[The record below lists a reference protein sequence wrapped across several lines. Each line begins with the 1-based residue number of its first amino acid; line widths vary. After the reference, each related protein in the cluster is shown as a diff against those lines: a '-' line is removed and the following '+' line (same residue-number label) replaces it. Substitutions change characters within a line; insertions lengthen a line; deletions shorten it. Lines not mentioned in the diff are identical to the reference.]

1 MATKHLVNW
10 LEHSQTIKYIN
21 MRVFVTL
28 VVITVKSSIILALVL
43 QHDRRMRKASHRQQ
57 IKCVAERRTY
67 IVVKETFVRRIKCE
81 LPCPTMLGDER
92 DEYD

>member
-1 MATKHLVNW
+1 
-10 LEHSQTIKYIN
+10 
-21 MRVFVTL
+21 
-28 VVITVKSSIILALVL
+28 
-43 QHDRRMRKASHRQQ
+43 MRKASHRQQ

-67 IVVKETFVRRIKCE
+67 ILVRETFVRRIKCE